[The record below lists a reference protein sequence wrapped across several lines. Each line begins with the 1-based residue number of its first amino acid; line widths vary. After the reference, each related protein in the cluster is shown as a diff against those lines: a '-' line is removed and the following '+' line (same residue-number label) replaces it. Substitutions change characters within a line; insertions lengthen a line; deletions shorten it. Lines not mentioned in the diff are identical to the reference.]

1 MNSKGMGVISYSL
14 IKSEGVVQLET
25 CGQDHYLLYTKDSQ
39 MRETL
44 ICISRDTARHLAQDI
59 LHHIEFMEE
68 QKLLADYEDQKEEEE

>member
-14 IKSEGVVQLET
+14 IKSEGVLQLET
-25 CGQDHYLLYTKDSQ
+25 CGKDHYLLYTEDSLK
-39 MRETL
+39 RKTL

-68 QKLLADYEDQKEEEE
+68 QKHLAEYEDQKEEDE